1 MKRVVIVRQSTEF
14 YNVEDD
20 TVLDEKFFKENSG
33 ISILTG
39 VNVVSISDMS
49 EFKKTKTKKS
59 RKGIACKKN

>member
-39 VNVVSISDMS
+39 VNVVSISDIS
-49 EFKKTKTKKS
+49 EFKVKKTRKNKKA
-59 RKGIACKKN
+59 IECKKN